1 MYVLSIAMIS
11 ISVLAIV
18 KYIRKE
24 VKFDSFTLLP
34 FAALILVFLVTFIS
48 GINSEDLTQWVRHLR
63 LKLPF
68 LILPFSFYLLRDLI
82 GRFFYHILLFFILLT
97 LGSSIPVIYD
107 MLFEKDLVY
116 NIKNGKALNTPVDHI
131 KYSLF
136 VAFALLSSLIL
147 IIEKRTSSILKSRVI
162 LMVCAVCLFV
172 VLHLLAVR
180 SGLVVFYLTTF
191 LLLIR
196 YALRSKKLIYLVP
209 LLSLLTIP
217 FIAYQ
222 TIPSFQNKFHY
233 AKYDYEMFKA
243 GKGESYSDSERW
255 YSMGVGLE
263 LFKESP
269 ILGTG
274 IGDLK
279 SACKQ
284 TYMSLYSMKNEKYPH
299 NQYLFILSGSGLIGL
314 ILFLIGMVYPAFYF
328 RKRLDSLFLTI
339 MIIVMISFLVEN
351 TIERSYGIAFALF
364 FILSIMAHKSSTYFK
379 EEMAFK
385 PQSK

>member
-1 MYVLSIAMIS
+1 MIS
-11 ISVLAIV
+11 LSLLAIV
-18 KYIRKE
+18 KYMRKE
-24 VKFDSFTLLP
+24 INFEAKSFLP
-34 FAALILVFLVTFIS
+34 FAAVILIFLLTFIS
-48 GINSEDLTQWVRHLR
+48 GINSEDLSHWVRHLR

-68 LILPFSFYLLRDLI
+68 LILPFSFYLHKDVI
-82 GRFFYHILLFFILLT
+82 GKYFYQILLFYVFLT
-97 LGSSIPVIYD
+97 LGSSVPVIYD
-107 MLFEKDLVY
+107 MLFEKDLVS
-116 NIKNGKALNTPVDHI
+116 NIKMGKALNTPVDHI

-147 IIEKRTSSILKSRVI
+147 LIENRISSIAKNKSI
-162 LMVCAVCLFV
+162 LLVCALCLFV

-191 LLLIR
+191 LLLLR
-196 YALRSKKLIYLVP
+196 YAFKSRKLIYLVP

-217 FIAYQ
+217 FIAYH
-222 TIPSFQNKFHY
+222 TIPSFYNKFHY

-263 LFKESP
+263 LFKQSP
-269 ILGTG
+269 MMGTG
-274 IGDLK
+274 VGDLK
-279 SACKQ
+279 SACRQAYKN
-284 TYMSLYSMKNEKYPH
+284 LYNMENEKYPH
-299 NQYLFILSGSGLIGL
+299 NQYLFILAGSGLIGL

-339 MIIVMISFLVEN
+339 MIIVMVSFLVEN

-364 FILSIMAHKSSTYFK
+364 FILSIMAYKSSAYFK
-379 EEMAFK
+379 EDMAFK